1 MLSGFSESQGGN
13 IPASQVH
20 RGVTRPSMDELRV
33 FFAPGDVLI
42 GTFALAAGKT
52 EKPDLQR

>member
-1 MLSGFSESQGGN
+1 
-13 IPASQVH
+13 
-20 RGVTRPSMDELRV
+20 MDELRV

-42 GTFALAAGKT
+42 GTFALATGKT